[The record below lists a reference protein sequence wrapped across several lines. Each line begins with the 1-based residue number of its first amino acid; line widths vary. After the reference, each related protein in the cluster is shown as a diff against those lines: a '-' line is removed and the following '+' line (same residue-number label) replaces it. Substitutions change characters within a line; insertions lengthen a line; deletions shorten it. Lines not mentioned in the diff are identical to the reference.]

1 MIRRCP
7 ECYTDLSY
15 EEAWHGQK
23 HTCSTSVGSG
33 YFEQKELLEQNMSN
47 YLMNTQEAYALIAES
62 APMGKK
68 YDNGKPKMHL
78 LPPKALLEVA
88 RVLTFGADKY
98 GEENWR
104 DVADAQK
111 RYASASLR
119 HVFSHLDGEES
130 DEETNY
136 SHLAHA
142 ICCLMFKL
150 ELELE
155 SKSEEGKEK
164 ALRELIEGK
173 HREGDSASKPEFFGK
188 TYHKETGV

>member
-1 MIRRCP
+1 
-7 ECYTDLSY
+7 
-15 EEAWHGQK
+15 
-23 HTCSTSVGSG
+23 
-33 YFEQKELLEQNMSN
+33 MSN
-47 YLMNTQEAYALIAES
+47 YLMNAQEAYALIAES
-62 APMGKK
+62 SPMGKK
-68 YDNGKPKMHL
+68 YDDGKPKMHL

-104 DVADAQK
+104 DVENAQK

-119 HVFSHLDGEES
+119 HSFSHLDGEEL
-130 DEETNY
+130 DQETNY

-164 ALRELIEGK
+164 ELRELIEGK
-173 HREGDSASKPEFFGK
+173 HREGDSTSKPEFFGK
-188 TYHKETGV
+188 TYHKEAGV